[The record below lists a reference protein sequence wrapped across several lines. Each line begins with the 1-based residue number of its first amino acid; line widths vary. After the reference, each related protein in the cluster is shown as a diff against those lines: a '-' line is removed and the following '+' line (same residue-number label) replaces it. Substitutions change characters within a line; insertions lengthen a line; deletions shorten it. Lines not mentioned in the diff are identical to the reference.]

1 MRIPSRRIR
10 NRRIRCLSI
19 PNWSIW
25 KRVFLT
31 KEFKKN
37 WEFKGPK
44 YKTRGEIGEIF
55 SNFDIRVTKADPL
68 YISAYIQAKIKV
80 KKQAN

>member
-1 MRIPSRRIR
+1 MRIPPWTSRRIR

-31 KEFKKN
+31 E
-37 WEFKGPK
+37 EFKGPK

-68 YISAYIQAKIKV
+68 YISAYIQANTKV